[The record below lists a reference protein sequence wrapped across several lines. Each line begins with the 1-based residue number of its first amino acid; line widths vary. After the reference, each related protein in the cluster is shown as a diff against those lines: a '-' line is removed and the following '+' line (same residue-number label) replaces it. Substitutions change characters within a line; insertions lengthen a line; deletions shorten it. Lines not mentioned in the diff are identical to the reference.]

1 MFNLENPIPKEK
13 LVVIKGY
20 QNKDILG
27 GIPLIL
33 DDEFSIKVN
42 SKYSELWQGSSSGFM
57 NLMAS
62 GFGLPSGQ
70 FALQG
75 VQVWESTDPIEISIT
90 VKLEM
95 DTDPYIDVISPV
107 ITLMNKTAPSEPK
120 NPSYASDTESDAKGL
135 KKLFNNLKLKTLI
148 PPGPNLQ
155 AIWNA
160 ISGEKEVSEG
170 AISKFLDKFN
180 GAKGVFDVD
189 IGYAHFYSVIIKS
202 VEPTFSKEMAT
213 STSHLN
219 KRYPSSASLSIEMC
233 TMKVATTRMISSIFG

>member
-95 DTDPYIDVISPV
+95 DTDPYLDVISPI
-107 ITLMNKTAPSEPK
+107 ITLMDKTAPQKGGSG
-120 NPSYASDTESDAKGL
+120 ASDTESDANGL
-135 KKLFNNLKLKTLI
+135 KKAFNNLKLKTLI

-155 AIWNA
+155 SIWNA
-160 ISGEKEVSEG
+160 IASGNKDDK
-170 AISKFLDKFN
+170 ISKLLDKF
-180 GAKGVFDVD
+180 GKARGVFNVD

-202 VEPTFSKEMAT
+202 VEPTFSKEMAV
-213 STSHLN
+213 SISHFN
-219 KRYPSSASLSIEMC
+219 KKYPSSASVAIELC
-233 TMKVATTRMISSIFG
+233 TMEVATTGMISSIFG